1 MKKCCVILFYFI
13 ISTSICHAEDY
24 KIPTVAEFNAVMLNA
39 IKVSKDQLW
48 GSKVDNY
55 TTLNAITYDEK
66 VPLYSY
72 HYTTNVLQSLK
83 QDALAQN
90 QIDAM
95 NKFHLGKTCESQ
107 FRIFMKVYG
116 LKIKHF
122 FTDSVSGKRVYE
134 IIIANKDC
142 S

>member
-1 MKKCCVILFYFI
+1 MRKCYCIFLFL
-13 ISTSICHAEDY
+13 ISIATLRAEEF
-24 KIPTVAEFNAVMLNA
+24 KIPTVTEFNAVMLNA

-66 VPLYSY
+66 VPLFSY

-83 QDALAQN
+83 QDVISQN

-95 NKFHLGKTCESQ
+95 NKFHLGKTCDSKFQ
-107 FRIFMKVYG
+107 IFMKVYG

-122 FTDSVSGKRVYE
+122 FTDAVSGKRVYE
-134 IIIANKDC
+134 ITISGKDC
-142 S
+142 L